1 MTIINIMQDTNDKLT
16 AELFSLPK
24 KRGRRPKPDSKS
36 GAERQR
42 AYLQRQKEKMKEINP
57 DNLTRAEFYE
67 FLRRQKFGLSDLANS
82 DHEYALHARWTLNY
96 LESLQ
101 ISFDCFLNRRG
112 IYDN

>member
-1 MTIINIMQDTNDKLT
+1 MQDTNDKFT

-24 KRGRRPKPDSKS
+24 KRGRPSKPDSKS

-42 AYLQRQKEKMKEINP
+42 AYLKRKKDKKEINP

-101 ISFDCFLNRRG
+101 INFDSFLNRRG
-112 IYDN
+112 IYD